1 NKKGVNIPLF
11 VAILGLVA
19 LAFIILLVII
29 HSLSPAETA
38 GASKV
43 TRSFVSSTSCQLT
56 KQKVLHQQQQMIFQ
70 NGKEVLFL
78 SFKIGRCSS

>member
-1 NKKGVNIPLF
+1 MKENKKGVNIPLF

-43 TRSFVSSTSCQLT
+43 TRSFVSSTSVSTDKT
-56 KQKVLHQQQQMIFQ
+56 KSSSSTATNDFSKWKRSIIF
-70 NGKEVLFL
+70 
-78 SFKIGRCSS
+78 II